1 MKFVSLVPV
10 LFIVGLSLGN
20 PINACEKTVK
30 VTDSLT
36 LLDIAISQKIPFG
49 KIKVLNANKN
59 LNEPLVNADV
69 CIKGNASVED
79 IESVSLDEVI
89 SNHIPTDEEIAA
101 YENALRQHLTNETIE
116 NLKESETAIDDF
128 LSDSFEYNVNNF
140 DLNTCE
146 KKCNY
151 LKNIITT
158 LDNDNNEIFSFNLIN
173 EIRSSANLPPVSVDN
188 IYYNPCLN
196 SCYIANYNIEVI
208 EELKANGTLKEDED
222 DENEVGENEVSENEE
237 DENEETSTPEAES
250 NNNINNDS
258 NLTKRSSNCVRATLL
273 GTVNFLG
280 ISMKKYQQ
288 NTSELNAIARI
299 NGCSIKSVLNKL
311 VSIIAKGSYDFEPY
325 FTPACNGHDVCY
337 SCGTNRSTC
346 DDKFYDNMLDICAR
360 IDIKYNQSSMTK
372 SCEQHAYW
380 YHWGVKNFSK
390 SYYTKG
396 HDYVDEHM
404 SVCDICINSRD
415 RKSVV

>member
-140 DLNTCE
+140 DLNT
-146 KKCNY
+146 
-151 LKNIITT
+151 
-158 LDNDNNEIFSFNLIN
+158 
-173 EIRSSANLPPVSVDN
+173 
-188 IYYNPCLN
+188 
-196 SCYIANYNIEVI
+196 SC
-208 EELKANGTLKEDED
+208 
-222 DENEVGENEVSENEE
+222 
-237 DENEETSTPEAES
+237 
-250 NNNINNDS
+250 
-258 NLTKRSSNCVRATLL
+258 
-273 GTVNFLG
+273 
-280 ISMKKYQQ
+280 
-288 NTSELNAIARI
+288 
-299 NGCSIKSVLNKL
+299 
-311 VSIIAKGSYDFEPY
+311 
-325 FTPACNGHDVCY
+325 
-337 SCGTNRSTC
+337 
-346 DDKFYDNMLDICAR
+346 
-360 IDIKYNQSSMTK
+360 
-372 SCEQHAYW
+372 
-380 YHWGVKNFSK
+380 
-390 SYYTKG
+390 
-396 HDYVDEHM
+396 
-404 SVCDICINSRD
+404 
-415 RKSVV
+415 